1 MVVLGRTSAVE
12 QWARLIQQPIDVDSR
27 LRNRSLLNNTKSL
40 YVECWCFHHETQ
52 AHASRVP
59 STPGVHGERGRVN
72 PILWPA
78 SSNCITTTSF
88 LSAVTWLLSKHPSR
102 RADSPQT
109 FEHFGIPLATLHTLI
124 EPSYKTVSTLAIRV
138 PNAQDPI
145 ANTNFHQMMK
155 QDSCDAITLPNP
167 RPMTLASTHSEI
179 PHHCPGSY
187 NVPTPLRKFANPG
200 PLGLSSFATTTF
212 LLSLFNVQTRGIH
225 TENLIVSMA
234 FAYGGIVQVLAGM
247 WEFACGNTFGAT
259 AFSSYGGFW
268 ISFGLILSPSSGI
281 LAAYAT
287 KKDELESALGLYLF
301 SWVSQLSRRRSRLT
315 LN

>member
-1 MVVLGRTSAVE
+1 MLAECHPPQVSMVNVDASTRYSGR
-12 QWARLIQQPIDVDSR
+12 P
-27 LRNRSLLNNTKSL
+27 
-40 YVECWCFHHETQ
+40 
-52 AHASRVP
+52 
-59 STPGVHGERGRVN
+59 
-72 PILWPA
+72 

-109 FEHFGIPLATLHTLI
+109 FEHFGIPLATYPPHIDRTLLQNSQYLSIAHTTQPRK
-124 EPSYKTVSTLAIRV
+124 EFFLASRV
-138 PNAQDPI
+138 LNAQDPI

-301 SWVSQLSRRRSRLT
+301 SWVSQLSRRQSRST